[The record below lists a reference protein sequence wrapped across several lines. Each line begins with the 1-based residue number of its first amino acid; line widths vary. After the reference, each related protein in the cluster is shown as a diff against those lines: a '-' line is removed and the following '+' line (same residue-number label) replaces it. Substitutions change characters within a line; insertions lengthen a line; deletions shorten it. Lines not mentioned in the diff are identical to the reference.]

1 MVSLLTLSFKKELFI
16 IPLAVIPLI
25 IEKILIIQDQIKTNG
40 DIFANNQNYIN
51 LLMYIGEFLSIL
63 IYFFTKNFR
72 KEEQKKNE
80 SIIHSIQKSDG
91 LTNFESG
98 GVTGKQL
105 IYVLFLLFLCSFID
119 LIYNTNFSNVVNE
132 FFKYE
137 HLKLTSLFTLCAFM
151 SRKFF
156 FKNNFYAHHYFSL
169 LLIIMIIPIECFSYF
184 ILKEEMLIL
193 EYIKIIGYGFLREM
207 LQCLQ
212 LCIEKYLNNFYFI
225 SLYGLMFF
233 EGIIGIILVC
243 LIEGIKYYFTLTHNF
258 LIDFSLFNQNKFYI
272 IFSIIICLDLLI
284 FNLIRTY
291 LVCKFSPVH
300 YGIIFCFYELIIG
313 IYIIITEK
321 QYFVPQIIFTL
332 LSFLFLL
339 IVNCIF
345 SEIIEVNCCKL
356 NVKVERKIESRNAR
370 QTSSDF
376 DKNSDFMNKIQRDL
390 LDDIFISS
398 N

>member
-51 LLMYIGEFLSIL
+51 LLMYFGEFLSIL

-156 FKNNFYAHHYFSL
+156 FKNNFYAHH
-169 LLIIMIIPIECFSYF
+169 
-184 ILKEEMLIL
+184 
-193 EYIKIIGYGFLREM
+193 
-207 LQCLQ
+207 
-212 LCIEKYLNNFYFI
+212 
-225 SLYGLMFF
+225 
-233 EGIIGIILVC
+233 
-243 LIEGIKYYFTLTHNF
+243 
-258 LIDFSLFNQNKFYI
+258 
-272 IFSIIICLDLLI
+272 
-284 FNLIRTY
+284 
-291 LVCKFSPVH
+291 
-300 YGIIFCFYELIIG
+300 
-313 IYIIITEK
+313 
-321 QYFVPQIIFTL
+321 
-332 LSFLFLL
+332 
-339 IVNCIF
+339 
-345 SEIIEVNCCKL
+345 
-356 NVKVERKIESRNAR
+356 
-370 QTSSDF
+370 
-376 DKNSDFMNKIQRDL
+376 
-390 LDDIFISS
+390 
-398 N
+398 